1 MIVPSIG
8 DRVERTLAGVSK
20 RGRVHYADE
29 LQALVKWDD
38 GSSSSIRLDRERLRV
53 LEPSR
58 HAPKSRGRRI
68 EEA

>member
-1 MIVPSIG
+1 MTVPSIG

-29 LQALVKWDD
+29 LQALVKWED
-38 GSSSSIRLDRERLRV
+38 GSSSSIRLDREPLRV

-58 HAPKSRGRRI
+58 DAPDSRGRRT
-68 EEA
+68 EAA